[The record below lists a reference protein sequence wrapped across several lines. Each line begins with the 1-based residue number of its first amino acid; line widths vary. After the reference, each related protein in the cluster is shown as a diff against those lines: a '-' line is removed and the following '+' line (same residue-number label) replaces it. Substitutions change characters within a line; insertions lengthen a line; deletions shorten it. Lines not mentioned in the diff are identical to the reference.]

1 MEVVG
6 IMSPASNDTSLYP
19 KSRNYK
25 AIVLAVIFLVIA
37 IAGLSYVKWWPYYH
51 KAFKAATEHSIG
63 SSILTGKEASAP
75 DPSWQAAL
83 DYAATY
89 FKSVWKAAV
98 LGILLGSLVQVLLPA
113 QWLLRVLGKAS
124 FKSTA
129 IGGLASLPGM
139 MCTCC
144 AAPIAVGLR
153 KKNVSIGAALAF
165 WIGNPVLNPATL
177 IFMTFVLSWKF
188 TVMRIVFGI
197 ALTFGISYFAN
208 RFAPKADVPDAI
220 AKPAADAVKPEGAL
234 LLRWGAAAFRMILTV
249 VPAYIITV
257 LLLGAARAWMFP
269 SLGSGFA
276 SGILAVILFAVA
288 GTLFVIPTAA
298 EIPIIGTF
306 LSFGFSTGVA
316 GALLV
321 TLPTIS
327 LPSLLMVYRSFPRR
341 VVWFVFLS
349 VIAAGILG
357 GLVGAVV
364 L

>member
-1 MEVVG
+1 
-6 IMSPASNDTSLYP
+6 MSPATSSSSVP
-19 KSRNYK
+19 QKSGDFK
-25 AIVLAVIFLVIA
+25 AVALAVIFLVIA
-37 IAGLSYVKWWPYYH
+37 IAGLTYVKWWPYYH
-51 KAFKAATEHSIG
+51 KAFKAAAEHSIG
-63 SSILTGKEASAP
+63 SSILTGKEAAAP
-75 DPSWQAAL
+75 APSLQAAL
-83 DYAATY
+83 DYAAAY

-98 LGILLGSLVQVLLPA
+98 LGILLGSLVQVFIPS

-129 IGGLASLPGM
+129 LAGLASLPGM
-139 MCTCC
+139 MCSCC

-153 KKNVSIGAALAF
+153 KKNVSVGAALAF

-188 TVMRIVFGI
+188 TLMRIVFGI
-197 ALTFGISYFAN
+197 AITFGISYFAN
-208 RFAPKADVPDAI
+208 KFAGDTAVPGAI
-220 AKPAADAVKPEGAL
+220 AEPEKPSAENEGPL
-234 LLRWGAAAFRMILTV
+234 LLRWIAAAGKMLFAV
-249 VPAYIITV
+249 VPAYIVTV

-269 SLGSGFA
+269 SLGAGVA
-276 SGILAVILFAVA
+276 SGILAVIIFAIA

-306 LSFGFSTGVA
+306 LSFGFGTGVA

-341 VVWFVFLS
+341 VLAFVFLS
-349 VIAAGILG
+349 VLAAGILG
-357 GLVGAVV
+357 GIVGSLV

>member
-1 MEVVG
+1 
-6 IMSPASNDTSLYP
+6 MSPVTNGSTYSNKP
-19 KSRNYK
+19 KDYK
-25 AIVLAVIFLVIA
+25 AITLAVIFLVIA
-37 IAGLSYVKWWPYYH
+37 VAGLSYVKWWPYYH
-51 KAFKAATEHSIG
+51 KAFKAAAEHSIG
-63 SSILTGKEASAP
+63 SSIMTGKEATAP
-75 DPSWQAAL
+75 APSLQAAL
-83 DYAATY
+83 DYAAAY

-98 LGILLGSLVQVLLPA
+98 LGILLGSLVQVLIPSK
-113 QWLLRVLGKAS
+113 WLLRVLGKAN

-129 IGGLASLPGM
+129 IAGLASLPGM
-139 MCTCC
+139 MCSCC

-153 KKNVSIGAALAF
+153 KKNVSVGAALAF

-188 TVMRIVFGI
+188 TLMRIVFGLI
-197 ALTFGISYFAN
+197 LTFGVSYLANKFAGN
-208 RFAPKADVPDAI
+208 TQVPDTL
-220 AKPAADAVKPEGAL
+220 AKPVVEASAPQGPL
-234 LLRWGAAAFRMILTV
+234 LVRWAAAAVRMLLAV

-269 SLGSGFA
+269 SLGTGIA
-276 SGILAVILFAVA
+276 SGILAVLVFAIA

-306 LSFGFSTGVA
+306 LSFGFGAGVA

-321 TLPTIS
+321 TLPAIS

-341 VVWFVFLS
+341 VVWFVFIS
-349 VIAAGILG
+349 VVAAGILG
-357 GLVGAVV
+357 GAVGAAV